1 MSKTPSI
8 AVIPSG
14 YKASKVY
21 SVLPTNGDADL
32 DFTRNC
38 VATRVNQNGLLEE
51 VGLNVPR
58 LDYSDGGCPSLLLE
72 PQRTNLVTDAIV
84 GLDIASDI
92 TNKVVSPSGLVDAT
106 KPIPTTTSGRFQSLI
121 APSTFATD
129 DILTYSWYSKRI
141 STPNNVNYLGDLEIK
156 TLINLEIE
164 GLTVQIESGING
176 FDRFQASVKV
186 VDGAL
191 ESTFRAYFGDII
203 GVGNQSVAYYGHQL
217 ELGTYATSLI
227 YTSGAEATRFDEE
240 ASKGNLESYI
250 NSSEGVMFIESS
262 ALTDSDRQSYFVLS
276 DGTSSN
282 RIILKYDNFTDRI
295 ICSSV
300 NSFGEVMSLSSS
312 IGIKISQTKKI
323 AVRFKE
329 DDCALFIDGVKVS
342 SDSNAD
348 TYPPNTLKK
357 LTLSSTSGN
366 SQFFKGKI
374 KDLRVYN
381 EALTDAEL
389 ITLTQ

>member
-38 VATRVNQNGLLEE
+38 VATRVNQDGLLEE

-72 PQRTNLVTDAIV
+72 PQRTNLVTNAIV
-84 GLDIASDI
+84 GTYVGSVDI
-92 TNKVVSPSGLVDAT
+92 TNKVVSPSGLIDAT
-106 KPIPTTTSGRFQSLI
+106 TPIPTTTSNRFEYTISLG
-121 APSTFATD
+121 TFATD
-129 DILTYSWYSKRI
+129 DILTYSWYRKRI
-141 STPNNVNYLGDLEIK
+141 STPIDDSYLGDITLSS
-156 TLINLEIE
+156 LINLETE
-164 GLTVQIESGING
+164 GVTEQIESDING
-176 FDRFQASVKV
+176 FDRFQARVKI

-191 ESTFRAYFGDII
+191 ESKNRAYFGGIV

-227 YTSGAEATRFDEE
+227 YTSGAEVTRFKDE
-240 ASKGNLESYI
+240 ASKDNLESYI
-250 NSSEGVMFIESS
+250 NSSEGVLYAEIS
-262 ALTDSDRQSYFVLS
+262 ALSDDLSVREISISDNSTNNAIRLYYSISTNSINYQVRSEGSLELLGTYASTD
-276 DGTSSN
+276 
-282 RIILKYDNFTDRI
+282 ITDF
-295 ICSSV
+295 
-300 NSFGEVMSLSSS
+300 N
-312 IGIKISQTKKI
+312 KI
-323 AVRFKE
+323 AVKWKINDFSMWVN
-329 DDCALFIDGVKVS
+329 GVNVFSESLGETPIGMNAIRLSPSIS
-342 SDSNAD
+342 SNGD
-348 TYPPNTLKK
+348 
-357 LTLSSTSGN
+357 
-366 SQFFKGKI
+366 FEGKI

-389 ITLTQ
+389 ITLTTI